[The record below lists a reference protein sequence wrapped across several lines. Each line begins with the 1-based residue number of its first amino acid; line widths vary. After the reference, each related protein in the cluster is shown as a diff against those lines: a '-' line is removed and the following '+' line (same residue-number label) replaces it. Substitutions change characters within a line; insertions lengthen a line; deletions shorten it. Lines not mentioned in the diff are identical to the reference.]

1 MMSGMSP
8 IYTLQ
13 VKSGADEGHT
23 DQIKVCKG
31 QESQDES
38 ELSKVN
44 ITIQTKLPP

>member
-23 DQIKVCKG
+23 DQIEVCKG
-31 QESQDES
+31 QKSQDKS